1 MSERLTDAERRAML
15 EAGRT
20 GDLAPDDEVALLA
33 DLLADPSTWAEPD
46 AALEDRIV
54 RAVDG
59 APATSAAGPAS
70 RRRASRGRGHR
81 FLYAAG
87 AAAASVAVV
96 AGIVV
101 ASDGGGSS
109 ADFSSRLTATALAPT
124 ARAAVQVTKNAAGFR
139 IELDAHGL
147 RPLTRGAYYQAW
159 LKNARG
165 GLVSIGTFS
174 SSDGAVVLWSGV
186 SPTEYRGIT
195 VTVEPDDDNP
205 ASSGRRV
212 LQGTLRAT

>member
-15 EAGRT
+15 AEDRT
-20 GDLAPDDEVALLA
+20 GSQEDAELGLIA

-46 AALEDRIV
+46 PALEDRVV
-54 RAVDG
+54 RAVAA
-59 APATSAAGPAS
+59 APAGPATGPAS
-70 RRRASRGRGHR
+70 RRRARRGRGR
-81 FLYAAG
+81 GFLYAAS
-87 AAAASVAVV
+87 AVAASVAVLAGVV
-96 AGIVV
+96 A
-101 ASDGGGSS
+101 ASDGGGST

-124 ARAAVQVTKNAAGFR
+124 ARADARISKNSAGFR
-139 IELDAHGL
+139 VELDAHGL
-147 RPLTRGAYYQAW
+147 RRLTHGAYYQAW

-195 VTVEPDDDNP
+195 VTVEPDDDDP

-212 LQGTLRAT
+212 LEGTLRAT

>member
-15 EAGRT
+15 AEDGT
-20 GDLAPDDEVALLA
+20 GADADAELGLLA
-33 DLLADPSTWAEPD
+33 DLLADPTTWAEPD
-46 AALEDRIV
+46 PALEERVV
-54 RAVDG
+54 RSVAE
-59 APATSAAGPAS
+59 APAGPATGPAS
-70 RRRASRGRGHR
+70 RRRARRGRGR
-81 FLYAAG
+81 WFLYAAG

-96 AGIVV
+96 AGVVV
-101 ASDGGGSS
+101 ASDGGST

-124 ARAAVQVTKNAAGFR
+124 ARADARITKNAAGFR
-139 IELDAHGL
+139 VELDAHGL
-147 RPLTRGAYYQAW
+147 RRLTRGAYYQAW
-159 LKNARG
+159 LKNAHG

-212 LQGTLRAT
+212 LEGTLRAT